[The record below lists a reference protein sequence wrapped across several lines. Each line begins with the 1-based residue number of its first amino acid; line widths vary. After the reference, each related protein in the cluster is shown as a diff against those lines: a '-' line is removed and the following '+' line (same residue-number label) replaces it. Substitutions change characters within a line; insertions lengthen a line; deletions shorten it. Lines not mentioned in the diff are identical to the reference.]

1 MIRLAIAGAGGRMGQ
16 MLINAVK
23 SQPDLTVRAALDLPA
38 SPTLGFEVAPQV
50 LIESDITGALSKS
63 DCLIDFTRPEGT
75 LMHLQACVAARKA
88 IVIGTTGFDAAGKAA
103 IHEAAKT
110 IPVVFAPNMS
120 VGVNA
125 TFKLL
130 ELAAKALQEGY
141 DIEILE
147 MHHRHKVDAPS
158 GTALGMGEVIA
169 KAQSTR
175 LEDRQVLSR
184 EGETGERALGTIGFA
199 SLRGG
204 DVVGDHTVIF
214 AGKGERIE
222 ISHKS
227 GTRES
232 YAQGALRAA
241 RFLAGKQNGLYDMQD
256 VLGIK

>member
-1 MIRLAIAGAGGRMGQ
+1 MGQ
-16 MLINAVK
+16 MLIAEAK
-23 SQPDLTVRAALDLPA
+23 SHTELVVSAALD
-38 SPTLGFEVAPQV
+38 VAGSAAIGAEIAPRV
-50 LIESDITGALSKS
+50 FIESDIGNALSKS

-75 LMHLQACVAARKA
+75 LMHLQACVDAGKS

-103 IHEAAKT
+103 IHAAAQT

-130 ELAAKALQEGY
+130 ELAAKALREGY
-141 DIEILE
+141 DVEILE

-169 KAQSTR
+169 KAQGTR

-184 EGETGERALGTIGFA
+184 EGHTGERALGSIGFA
-199 SLRGG
+199 TLRGG
-204 DVVGDHTVIF
+204 DVVGEHTVIF

-241 RFLAGKQNGLYDMQD
+241 RFLADKKSGLYDMHD